1 MCARSVGYV
10 HMQLVAFRARP
21 PSTGGWGRLLP
32 GVSASQ
38 NTGAG
43 WGEALLEGA
52 GLLHLSTSASPTA
65 SLFKLF
71 HAEMTKRVATD
82 VDETVTTSKLVAPP
96 RPLSLDVNASQR
108 AQPERQVATRGL
120 AIENSFAESLN
131 MRFCR
136 TKSPAMISSEGD
148 TSINKN

>member
-1 MCARSVGYV
+1 
-10 HMQLVAFRARP
+10 
-21 PSTGGWGRLLP
+21 
-32 GVSASQ
+32 
-38 NTGAG
+38 
-43 WGEALLEGA
+43 
-52 GLLHLSTSASPTA
+52 
-65 SLFKLF
+65 
-71 HAEMTKRVATD
+71 MTKRVATE
-82 VDETVTTSKLVAPP
+82 VDDTMTTSKLVAPP

-148 TSINKN
+148 TSINKKMITVCTTISPPNQMGCWDGFWVDKTVF